1 MKISWLKREDN
12 KRLILLF
19 GGWSTGEAF
28 YSGIDVPGWDVL
40 LGSAKLTV
48 TGGRSAVIE
57 NHRGVLEYTAERIV
71 VAVPRG
77 KVCLDGTGLRLK
89 AMNKN
94 ELLVGGRIRNIE
106 WG

>member
-1 MKISWLKREDN
+1 MKKLRELPYELAD
-12 KRLILLF
+12 KLELP
-19 GGWSTGEAF
+19 E
-28 YSGIDVPGWDVL
+28 DVL

-57 NHRGVLEYTAERIV
+57 NHRGVLEYTDERIV

-89 AMNKN
+89 AMNEN

>member
-1 MKISWLKREDN
+1 MKKLRELPYELAD
-12 KRLILLF
+12 KLELP
-19 GGWSTGEAF
+19 E
-28 YSGIDVPGWDVL
+28 DVL
-40 LGSAKLTV
+40 LGSGKLTV

-77 KVCLDGTGLRLK
+77 KVYLDGTGLRLK

>member
-1 MKISWLKREDN
+1 MKKLRELPYELAD
-12 KRLILLF
+12 KLELP
-19 GGWSTGEAF
+19 E
-28 YSGIDVPGWDVL
+28 DVL

-57 NHRGVLEYTAERIV
+57 NHCGVLEYTAERIV
-71 VAVPRG
+71 VAVPHG

>member
-1 MKISWLKREDN
+1 MKKLRELPYELAD
-12 KRLILLF
+12 KLELP
-19 GGWSTGEAF
+19 E
-28 YSGIDVPGWDVL
+28 DVL
-40 LGSAKLTV
+40 LGSAKRTV

-57 NHRGVLEYTAERIV
+57 NHRGVLEYTAERSV

>member
-1 MKISWLKREDN
+1 MKKLRELPYELAD
-12 KRLILLF
+12 KLELP
-19 GGWSTGEAF
+19 E
-28 YSGIDVPGWDVL
+28 DVL

-57 NHRGVLEYTAERIV
+57 NHRGVLEYPAERIV

-77 KVCLDGTGLRLK
+77 KVSLDGTGLRLK

>member
-1 MKISWLKREDN
+1 MKKLRELPYELAD
-12 KRLILLF
+12 KLELP
-19 GGWSTGEAF
+19 E
-28 YSGIDVPGWDVL
+28 DVL

-57 NHRGVLEYTAERIV
+57 NHRGVLEYTAERI

>member
-1 MKISWLKREDN
+1 MKKLRELPYELAD
-12 KRLILLF
+12 KLELP
-19 GGWSTGEAF
+19 E
-28 YSGIDVPGWDVL
+28 DVL

-48 TGGRSAVIE
+48 TGGR
-57 NHRGVLEYTAERIV
+57 TAERIV

>member
-1 MKISWLKREDN
+1 MKKLRELPYELAD
-12 KRLILLF
+12 KLELP
-19 GGWSTGEAF
+19 E
-28 YSGIDVPGWDVL
+28 DVL

-94 ELLVGGRIRNIE
+94 ELLVGGRIRNIGLAYE
-106 WG
+106 QDR

>member
-1 MKISWLKREDN
+1 MKKLRELPYELAD
-12 KRLILLF
+12 KLELP
-19 GGWSTGEAF
+19 E
-28 YSGIDVPGWDVL
+28 DVL

-77 KVCLDGTGLRLK
+77 KV
-89 AMNKN
+89 
-94 ELLVGGRIRNIE
+94 
-106 WG
+106 

>member
-1 MKISWLKREDN
+1 MKKLRELPYELAD
-12 KRLILLF
+12 KLELP
-19 GGWSTGEAF
+19 E
-28 YSGIDVPGWDVL
+28 DVL
-40 LGSAKLTV
+40 LGSGKLTV

-57 NHRGVLEYTAERIV
+57 NHRGVLEYTAKRIV

>member
-1 MKISWLKREDN
+1 MKKLRELPYELAD
-12 KRLILLF
+12 KLELP
-19 GGWSTGEAF
+19 E
-28 YSGIDVPGWDVL
+28 DVL

-57 NHRGVLEYTAERIV
+57 NHRGVLEYTAERIG

-77 KVCLDGTGLRLK
+77 KGCLDGTGLRLK

>member
-1 MKISWLKREDN
+1 MKKLRELPYELAD
-12 KRLILLF
+12 KLELP
-19 GGWSTGEAF
+19 E
-28 YSGIDVPGWDVL
+28 DVL

-57 NHRGVLEYTAERIV
+57 NHRGVLEYNAERIV
-71 VAVPRG
+71 VDVPRG

>member
-1 MKISWLKREDN
+1 MKKLRELPYELAD
-12 KRLILLF
+12 KLELP
-19 GGWSTGEAF
+19 E
-28 YSGIDVPGWDVL
+28 DVL

-71 VAVPRG
+71 VG

>member
-1 MKISWLKREDN
+1 MKKLRGLPYELAD
-12 KRLILLF
+12 RLELP
-19 GGWSTGEAF
+19 E
-28 YSGIDVPGWDVL
+28 DVL
-40 LGSAKLTV
+40 LGSGKLTV

>member
-1 MKISWLKREDN
+1 MKKLRELPYELAD
-12 KRLILLF
+12 KLELP
-19 GGWSTGEAF
+19 E
-28 YSGIDVPGWDVL
+28 DVL
-40 LGSAKLTV
+40 LGSPKLTV
-48 TGGRSAVIE
+48 PGGRSKIKE
-57 NHRGVLEYTAERIV
+57 NHRGVLEYNAERIV

>member
-1 MKISWLKREDN
+1 MKKLRELPYELAD
-12 KRLILLF
+12 KLELP
-19 GGWSTGEAF
+19 E
-28 YSGIDVPGWDVL
+28 DVL
-40 LGSAKLTV
+40 LGSGKLTV

-57 NHRGVLEYTAERIV
+57 NHRGVLEYNAERIV

>member
-1 MKISWLKREDN
+1 MKKLRELPYELAD
-12 KRLILLF
+12 KLELP
-19 GGWSTGEAF
+19 E
-28 YSGIDVPGWDVL
+28 DVL
-40 LGSAKLTV
+40 LGSGKLTV

-57 NHRGVLEYTAERIV
+57 NHRGGLEYTAERIV

>member
-1 MKISWLKREDN
+1 MKKLRELPYELAD
-12 KRLILLF
+12 KLELP
-19 GGWSTGEAF
+19 E
-28 YSGIDVPGWDVL
+28 DVL

-57 NHRGVLEYTAERIV
+57 NHRGVLEYTDERIV

>member
-1 MKISWLKREDN
+1 MKKLRELPYELAD
-12 KRLILLF
+12 KLELP
-19 GGWSTGEAF
+19 E
-28 YSGIDVPGWDVL
+28 DVL
-40 LGSAKLTV
+40 LGSGKLTV

-77 KVCLDGTGLRLK
+77 KGCLDGTGLRLK

>member
-1 MKISWLKREDN
+1 MKKLRELPYELAD
-12 KRLILLF
+12 KLELP
-19 GGWSTGEAF
+19 E
-28 YSGIDVPGWDVL
+28 DVL
-40 LGSAKLTV
+40 LGSGKLTV
-48 TGGRSAVIE
+48 TGGRNAAIE

-77 KVCLDGTGLRLK
+77 KVCLDGTGLCLK

>member
-1 MKISWLKREDN
+1 MKKLRELPYELAD
-12 KRLILLF
+12 KLELP
-19 GGWSTGEAF
+19 E
-28 YSGIDVPGWDVL
+28 DVL

-57 NHRGVLEYTAERIV
+57 NHRGVLEYNAERIV

-77 KVCLDGTGLRLK
+77 NVCLDVTGLRLK

>member
-1 MKISWLKREDN
+1 MKKLRELPYELAD
-12 KRLILLF
+12 KLELP
-19 GGWSTGEAF
+19 E
-28 YSGIDVPGWDVL
+28 DVL
-40 LGSAKLTV
+40 LGSGKLTV

-71 VAVPRG
+71 VAVLRG

>member
-1 MKISWLKREDN
+1 MKKLRELPYELAD
-12 KRLILLF
+12 KLELP
-19 GGWSTGEAF
+19 E
-28 YSGIDVPGWDVL
+28 DVL
-40 LGSAKLTV
+40 LGSGKLTV

-57 NHRGVLEYTAERIV
+57 NHRGVLEYTDERIV

>member
-1 MKISWLKREDN
+1 MKKLRELPYELAD
-12 KRLILLF
+12 KLELP
-19 GGWSTGEAF
+19 E
-28 YSGIDVPGWDVL
+28 DVL

-77 KVCLDGTGLRLK
+77 QVCLDGTGLRLK

>member
-1 MKISWLKREDN
+1 MCCSAPLADRDGRQERRYRKI
-12 KRLILLF
+12 
-19 GGWSTGEAF
+19 TA
-28 YSGIDVPGWDVL
+28 
-40 LGSAKLTV
+40 
-48 TGGRSAVIE
+48 
-57 NHRGVLEYTAERIV
+57 VLEYTAERIV

-106 WG
+106 GVSL

>member
-1 MKISWLKREDN
+1 MKKLRE
-12 KRLILLF
+12 LLY
-19 GGWSTGEAF
+19 ELA
-28 YSGIDVPGWDVL
+28 DKLELPEDVL

>member
-1 MKISWLKREDN
+1 VKKLRELPYELAD
-12 KRLILLF
+12 RLELP
-19 GGWSTGEAF
+19 E
-28 YSGIDVPGWDVL
+28 DVL
-40 LGSAKLTV
+40 LGSGKLTV

>member
-1 MKISWLKREDN
+1 MKKLRELPYELAD
-12 KRLILLF
+12 KLELP
-19 GGWSTGEAF
+19 E
-28 YSGIDVPGWDVL
+28 DVL

-94 ELLVGGRIRNIE
+94 ERLVGGRIRNIE

>member
-1 MKISWLKREDN
+1 MKKLRELPYELAD
-12 KRLILLF
+12 KLELP
-19 GGWSTGEAF
+19 E
-28 YSGIDVPGWDVL
+28 DVL

-77 KVCLDGTGLRLK
+77 KVGLDGTGLRLK

>member
-1 MKISWLKREDN
+1 MKKLRELPYELAD
-12 KRLILLF
+12 RLELP
-19 GGWSTGEAF
+19 E
-28 YSGIDVPGWDVL
+28 DVL
-40 LGSAKLTV
+40 LGSGKLTV
-48 TGGRSAVIE
+48 TGGKATFTLKGGE
-57 NHRGVLEYTAERIV
+57 QKVLTGIPAGTEYT
-71 VAVPRG
+71 VPRG

>member
-1 MKISWLKREDN
+1 MKKLRELPYELAD
-12 KRLILLF
+12 KLELP
-19 GGWSTGEAF
+19 E
-28 YSGIDVPGWDVL
+28 DVL

-77 KVCLDGTGLRLK
+77 KVCRDGTGLRLK

-94 ELLVGGRIRNIE
+94 ELLVGGRIRTIE

>member
-1 MKISWLKREDN
+1 MKKLRELPYELAD
-12 KRLILLF
+12 KLELP
-19 GGWSTGEAF
+19 E
-28 YSGIDVPGWDVL
+28 DVL

-57 NHRGVLEYTAERIV
+57 NHRGVLEYNAERIV

>member
-1 MKISWLKREDN
+1 MKKLRELPYELAD
-12 KRLILLF
+12 KLELP
-19 GGWSTGEAF
+19 E
-28 YSGIDVPGWDVL
+28 DVL
-40 LGSAKLTV
+40 LGSGKLTV

-57 NHRGVLEYTAERIV
+57 NHRGVLEYTSERIV

-77 KVCLDGTGLRLK
+77 RLCLDGAGLCLK

>member
-1 MKISWLKREDN
+1 MKKLRELPYELAD
-12 KRLILLF
+12 KLELP
-19 GGWSTGEAF
+19 E
-28 YSGIDVPGWDVL
+28 DVL

-48 TGGRSAVIE
+48 TGDRSAVIE
-57 NHRGVLEYTAERIV
+57 NNRGVLEYTAERIV

>member
-1 MKISWLKREDN
+1 MKKLRELPYELAD
-12 KRLILLF
+12 KLELP
-19 GGWSTGEAF
+19 A
-28 YSGIDVPGWDVL
+28 DVL
-40 LGSAKLTV
+40 LGSGKLTL
-48 TGGRSAVIE
+48 TGGRSAVVE
-57 NHRGVLEYTAERIV
+57 NHRGVLEYNAERIV